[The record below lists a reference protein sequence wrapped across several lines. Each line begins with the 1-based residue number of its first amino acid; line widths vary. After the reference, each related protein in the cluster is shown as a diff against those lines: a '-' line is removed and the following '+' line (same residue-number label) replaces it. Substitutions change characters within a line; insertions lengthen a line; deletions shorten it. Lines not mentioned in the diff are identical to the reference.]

1 MVAHPSAPDHRRIDR
16 NGRSRSR
23 GVDMLS
29 TTVKRTM
36 ATALSG
42 AAIAATI
49 GVPAAS
55 ARPADAVGAPGA
67 PSDLAIVSPSPR
79 SNVTAASET
88 APDTGFDLSSA
99 AIGAA
104 AGSGLLIVVLAAGGL
119 AWRRPSTGSG
129 ARYAA

>member
-1 MVAHPSAPDHRRIDR
+1 
-16 NGRSRSR
+16 
-23 GVDMLS
+23 MLS
-29 TTVKRTM
+29 TTIKRKT

-42 AAIAATI
+42 AAIAGTI

-55 ARPADAVGAPGA
+55 ARPADPVGAPSA
-67 PSDLAIVSPSPR
+67 PSDVIVPPTPR
-79 SNVTAASET
+79 SNVPAAAET
-88 APDTGFDLSSA
+88 APDAGFDLSSA

-104 AGSGLLIVVLAAGGL
+104 AGGGLLIVVLAAGGL

>member
-1 MVAHPSAPDHRRIDR
+1 
-16 NGRSRSR
+16 
-23 GVDMLS
+23 MLS
-29 TTVKRTM
+29 TTIKRTM

-42 AAIAATI
+42 AAIAGTI

-55 ARPADAVGAPGA
+55 ARPADAVGAPSA
-67 PSDLAIVSPSPR
+67 PSDVAIVSPTPR
-79 SNVTAASET
+79 SNVPAAAET

-104 AGSGLLIVVLAAGGL
+104 AGGGLLIVVLAAGGL

>member
-16 NGRSRSR
+16 NGRSRSK

-42 AAIAATI
+42 AAIAGTI

-55 ARPADAVGAPGA
+55 ASPIDAVGPPGA
-67 PSDLAIVSPSPR
+67 PSDVPIVSPTPR
-79 SNVTAASET
+79 SNVPAAET

-104 AGSGLLIVVLAAGGL
+104 GTGLLVVVLAAGGL
-119 AWRRPSTGSG
+119 AWRRPITRGSHDPAG
-129 ARYAA
+129 A

>member
-1 MVAHPSAPDHRRIDR
+1 
-16 NGRSRSR
+16 
-23 GVDMLS
+23 MLS

-42 AAIAATI
+42 AAIAGTI

-55 ARPADAVGAPGA
+55 ARPTDSVGPLGG
-67 PSDLAIVSPSPR
+67 PSDVAIVAPTPR
-79 SNVTAASET
+79 SNVPAAAET
-88 APDTGFDLSSA
+88 APDAGFDLSSA

-104 AGSGLLIVVLAAGGL
+104 AGGGLLIVVLAAGGL

>member
-16 NGRSRSR
+16 NGRSRSK

-42 AAIAATI
+42 AAIAGTI
-49 GVPAAS
+49 GVPAVS
-55 ARPADAVGAPGA
+55 ARPTDSVGPLGE
-67 PSDLAIVSPSPR
+67 PSDVAIVAPTPR
-79 SNVTAASET
+79 SNVPAAAET
-88 APDTGFDLSSA
+88 APDAGFDLSSA

-104 AGSGLLIVVLAAGGL
+104 AGGGLLIVVLAAGGL

>member
-1 MVAHPSAPDHRRIDR
+1 
-16 NGRSRSR
+16 
-23 GVDMLS
+23 MLS

-55 ARPADAVGAPGA
+55 ASPIDAGGA
-67 PSDLAIVSPSPR
+67 PSAPSDVAILPPTPR
-79 SNVTAASET
+79 SNVPAAAET

-104 AGSGLLIVVLAAGGL
+104 GTGLLVVVLAAGGL
-119 AWRRPSTGSG
+119 AWRRPITRGHDPAG
-129 ARYAA
+129 A

>member
-1 MVAHPSAPDHRRIDR
+1 
-16 NGRSRSR
+16 
-23 GVDMLS
+23 MLS

-55 ARPADAVGAPGA
+55 ASPIDAVGAPSA
-67 PSDLAIVSPSPR
+67 PSDVAILPPTPR
-79 SNVTAASET
+79 SNVPAAAET

-104 AGSGLLIVVLAAGGL
+104 GTGLLVVVLAAGGL
-119 AWRRPSTGSG
+119 AWRRPITRGHDPAG
-129 ARYAA
+129 A